1 MNCCAVL
8 RVGRCAWFVFVA
20 WSVHSVYKMGKKKL
34 GKQRKDKYYR
44 LAKETGRWR
53 CGVNCAN
60 IVGYSL
66 KRGAHSAS
74 NKSGYQGISWGKV
87 RPARG
92 ANNSAVLVVSNIKEG
107 MEAQHS
113 IPLCLHEFLRGSYS
127 LQRTC
132 VMTILTT
139 VKYDFIIS
147 GFRSR
152 AAFKL
157 IQLNR
162 KFEFLQKS
170 RVCVDLCA
178 APGGWMQV
186 AKQNMPVSSIVIGKR
201 SEFIKVVLYT
211 DIL

>member
-1 MNCCAVL
+1 
-8 RVGRCAWFVFVA
+8 
-20 WSVHSVYKMGKKKL
+20 MGKKKL

-53 CGVNCAN
+53 FAVNCAN

-66 KRGAHSAS
+66 KRGVHSAS
-74 NKSGYQGISWGKV
+74 NKNAYQGISFGIKCGQQAQLTALPSWLCGISKD
-87 RPARG
+87 G
-92 ANNSAVLVVSNIKEG
+92 SATF
-107 MEAQHS
+107 HP
-113 IPLCLHEFLRGSYS
+113 PLSLYELLRGSYD
-127 LQRTC
+127 LKRTC
-132 VMTILTT
+132 EIIPLTT

-186 AKQNMPVSSIVIGKR
+186 AKQNMPVSSIVIGMP
-201 SEFIKVVLYT
+201 SEFIKVVL
-211 DIL
+211 